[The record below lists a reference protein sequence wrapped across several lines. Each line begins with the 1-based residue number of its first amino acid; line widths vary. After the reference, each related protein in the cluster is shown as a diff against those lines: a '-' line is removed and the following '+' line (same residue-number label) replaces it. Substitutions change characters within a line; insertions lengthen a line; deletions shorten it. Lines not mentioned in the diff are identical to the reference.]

1 IHAMLSA
8 ARSAAAWSPCG
19 VNCSKPAFI
28 SLRNSSLGF
37 VFIPH
42 SVRSQALEGAAVI
55 SPREHRRYTMTNAL
69 PQLQRDLNIRFP
81 ERKDVIDGALAAVLA
96 GEHVLLLGPPGTA
109 KSALARAIAQAFGGI
124 YFERLLTKFSTP
136 EELFGAISLKA
147 LEQDRFARV
156 VTGMLPV
163 AEFAFVDEIFKANS
177 AILNSLLTVVNERVF
192 HNGGQPTPVPLVTL
206 FGASNE
212 LPEGKELEAL
222 FDRFLL
228 RFEVGYLLR
237 PGNLKL
243 VLAAPDPV
251 AASVMTMKEMRA
263 AQVEAARVT
272 VSDETID
279 ALIQIRDACKAEGI
293 VASDR
298 RWKKSLKLAQATA
311 YMAGEKKTSPEDLS
325 ILVDSLWRE
334 PKERPKVARL
344 VGKLADP
351 VGAQAAEILDAARE
365 TAAKVAALVAGD
377 RKAYIAQAAQ
387 ALEQF
392 QAQQKK
398 LAQLAKGAGRRASVV
413 IQDSMDEIVALH
425 TELAR
430 NVSAGLGLRSAR
442 S

>member
-1 IHAMLSA
+1 MPENQKLNPLHQ
-8 ARSAAAWSPCG
+8 
-19 VNCSKPAFI
+19 
-28 SLRNSSLGF
+28 LR
-37 VFIPH
+37 
-42 SVRSQALEGAAVI
+42 A
-55 SPREHRRYTMTNAL
+55 
-69 PQLQRDLNIRFP
+69 DLAGRFP

-96 GEHVLLLGPPGTA
+96 GEHVLLLGLPGTA
-109 KSALARAIAQAFGGI
+109 KSALARAIAQAFSGI

-156 VTGMLPV
+156 VTGKLPE
-163 AEFAFVDEIFKANS
+163 AEFAFVDEVFKANS
-177 AILNSLLTVVNERVF
+177 AILNSLLSLVNERVF
-192 HNGGQPTPVPLVTL
+192 HNDGQPMACPLVTM

-212 LPEGKELEAL
+212 LPDGKELEAL

-251 AASVMTMKEMRA
+251 ASQVMTMKDLRA
-263 AQVEAARVT
+263 AQAEAAKVA

-298 RWKKSLKLAQATA
+298 RWKKSLKLAQACA
-311 YMAGEKKTSPEDLS
+311 YMAGEKKTTPEDLS
-325 ILVDSLWRE
+325 ILVDALWRE
-334 PKERPKVARL
+334 PKDRSKTARL

-398 LAQLAKGAGRRASVV
+398 LGQLAKGAGRRASTV
-413 IQDSMDEIVALH
+413 IQDANDEIVAIH

-430 NVSAGLGLRSAR
+430 TVSAGLGLRSAR

>member
-1 IHAMLSA
+1 MKPSHIDQLRTDLA
-8 ARSAAAWSPCG
+8 A
-19 VNCSKPAFI
+19 
-28 SLRNSSLGF
+28 
-37 VFIPH
+37 
-42 SVRSQALEGAAVI
+42 
-55 SPREHRRYTMTNAL
+55 
-69 PQLQRDLNIRFP
+69 RFP

-109 KSALARAIAQAFGGI
+109 KSALARAIAQAFGGT

-156 VTGMLPV
+156 VTGKLPE
-163 AEFAFVDEIFKANS
+163 AEFAFVDEVFKANS
-177 AILNSLLTVVNERVF
+177 AILNSLLSLVNERLF
-192 HNGGQPTPVPLVTL
+192 HNDGQPVSCPLVTM

-251 AASVMTMKEMRA
+251 ASQVMTMKDLRA
-263 AQVEAARVT
+263 AQGEAAKVAVTDETVEA
-272 VSDETID
+272 
-279 ALIQIRDACKAEGI
+279 LLQIRDACKAEGI
-293 VASDR
+293 IASDR
-298 RWKKSLKLAQATA
+298 RWKKSLKLAQAGA
-311 YMAGEKKTSPEDLS
+311 YMAGEKRTSPEDLS

-334 PKERPKVARL
+334 PRDRSKVARL

-377 RKAYIAQAAQ
+377 RKAYIGQAAQ
-387 ALEQF
+387 ALEAF

-413 IQDSMDEIVALH
+413 IQDSTDEIVALH

>member
-1 IHAMLSA
+1 MNQQIQQLRADLSA
-8 ARSAAAWSPCG
+8 
-19 VNCSKPAFI
+19 
-28 SLRNSSLGF
+28 
-37 VFIPH
+37 
-42 SVRSQALEGAAVI
+42 
-55 SPREHRRYTMTNAL
+55 
-69 PQLQRDLNIRFP
+69 RFP
-81 ERKDVIDGALAAVLA
+81 ERRDVIDGALAAVLA

-109 KSALARAIAQAFGGI
+109 KSALARAIAQAFGGT

-156 VTGMLPV
+156 TAGKLPE
-163 AEFAFVDEIFKANS
+163 AEFAFVDEVFKANS
-177 AILNSLLTVVNERVF
+177 AILNSLLTLVNERVF
-192 HNGGQPTPVPLVTL
+192 HNDGQPVACPLVSM

-212 LPEGKELEAL
+212 LPEGKDLEAL

-237 PGNLKL
+237 PANLKL
-243 VLAAPDPV
+243 VLSAPDPV
-251 AASVMTMKEMRA
+251 AAPAMKMA
-263 AQVEAARVT
+263 DLKKAQAEVAKIAIT
-272 VSDETID
+272 DETIA
-279 ALIQIRDACKAEGI
+279 ALIEIRDACKAEGI

-298 RWKKSLKLAQATA
+298 RWKKSLKLAQAAA

-334 PKERPKVARL
+334 PKDRAKVARL

-351 VGAQAAEILDAARE
+351 VGAQATEILDAARE

-377 RKAYIAQAAQ
+377 RKTYIGQAAQ

-398 LAQLAKGAGRRASVV
+398 LDQLAKGAGRRASAVV
-413 IQDSMDEIVALH
+413 QAANDEIVAIH
-425 TELAR
+425 TDLAR
-430 NVSAGLGLRSAR
+430 TVSAGLGLRSAR

>member
-1 IHAMLSA
+1 M
-8 ARSAAAWSPCG
+8 
-19 VNCSKPAFI
+19 
-28 SLRNSSLGF
+28 
-37 VFIPH
+37 
-42 SVRSQALEGAAVI
+42 
-55 SPREHRRYTMTNAL
+55 
-69 PQLQRDLNIRFP
+69 
-81 ERKDVIDGALAAVLA
+81 
-96 GEHVLLLGPPGTA
+96 
-109 KSALARAIAQAFGGI
+109 
-124 YFERLLTKFSTP
+124 
-136 EELFGAISLKA
+136 
-147 LEQDRFARV
+147 
-156 VTGMLPV
+156 
-163 AEFAFVDEIFKANS
+163 
-177 AILNSLLTVVNERVF
+177 
-192 HNGGQPTPVPLVTL
+192 
-206 FGASNE
+206 
-212 LPEGKELEAL
+212 
-222 FDRFLL
+222 
-228 RFEVGYLLR
+228 
-237 PGNLKL
+237 
-243 VLAAPDPV
+243 
-251 AASVMTMKEMRA
+251 
-263 AQVEAARVT
+263 T

-279 ALIQIRDACKAEGI
+279 ALVQIRDACKAEGI

-311 YMAGEKKTSPEDLS
+311 YMAMAGEKKTSPEDLS

-334 PKERPKVARL
+334 PKDRPKVARL

-398 LAQLAKGAGRRASVV
+398 LGQLAKGAGRRSSVV